1 MPEARLVVGRVGLAA
16 ALVAGLV
23 AGLATAPMAALAA
36 DPPGGP
42 AGHAPTC
49 QERYPGDGPAGV
61 DLQLGCVIAQLVG
74 AYTGADSS
82 DPAPLSSY
90 LRPVA
95 IVGLLVAAVA
105 IALVVVRRR
114 LGRRLAPV
122 LAAEWWSCPA
132 CRSVN
137 PAVATSCYSCG
148 SPRTTDARPMARDD
162 EERSA
167 RR

>member
-1 MPEARLVVGRVGLAA
+1 MPEWRRRIGAIALGLVVGLA
-16 ALVAGLV
+16 LGP
-23 AGLATAPMAALAA
+23 TASLAA
-36 DPPGGP
+36 DPPSGP
-42 AGHAPTC
+42 AAHEPTC
-49 QERYPGDGPAGV
+49 QERYPNDGPGGV

-74 AYTGADSS
+74 AYTGGDTR

-90 LRPVA
+90 LRPLLL
-95 IVGLLVAAVA
+95 VGLIGTGLA
-105 IALVVVRRR
+105 IALVLARRR

-137 PAVATSCYSCG
+137 PAVAASCYACG
-148 SPRTTDARPMARDD
+148 TPRPADARTMVRDD
-162 EERSA
+162 DARSA